1 MSEDKK
7 TKKATTKKTTVKKVA
22 PKEKVSIKAKKYI
35 KAIGRRKTSVA
46 QVRMYEKGK
55 GEIII
60 NDKSALDYFKKEET
74 VNILTQPLKLVSK
87 LDDFDF
93 SIIVKGGGYL
103 GQVDAIKHGIAR
115 ALVKY
120 DPELKTILKTDGHL
134 TRDPRK
140 KERKKPGL
148 KKARKASQWS
158 KR

>member
-7 TKKATTKKTTVKKVA
+7 VKKATTAKAKKVS
-22 PKEKVSIKAKKYI
+22 PKKYI

-55 GEIII
+55 GDIII
-60 NDKSALDYFKKEET
+60 NDKKALDYFKKEEIL
-74 VNILTQPLKLVSK
+74 NIMTQPLKLVSK
-87 LDDFDF
+87 LEDFDF

-115 ALVKY
+115 ALLKH
-120 DPELKTILKTDGHL
+120 DPELKAILKTDGHL

-148 KKARKASQWS
+148 KKARKDSQWS